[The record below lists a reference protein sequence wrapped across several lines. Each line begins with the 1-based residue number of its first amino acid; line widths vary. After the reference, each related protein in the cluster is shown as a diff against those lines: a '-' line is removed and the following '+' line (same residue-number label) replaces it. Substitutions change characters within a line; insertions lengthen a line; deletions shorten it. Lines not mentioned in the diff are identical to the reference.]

1 MPLTTKEQEK
11 FEDMFIE
18 CTDKRPKKFLRNI
31 SDLIFEM
38 TGSVNLKIGLDNAI
52 TQAR

>member
-1 MPLTTKEQEK
+1 MPLTKKEQKK

-18 CTDKRPKKFLRNI
+18 CSDNTGSKNFLQNI

-38 TGSVNLKIGLDNAI
+38 TGSVNLKMSFNGIIDSL
-52 TQAR
+52 